1 MAVAKTSRTRSWVWV
16 AVVGAS
22 SLIILGVLQPH
33 LLLSATTPSGGDMGA
48 HVFGPAFLRDVLIP
62 EGRLLGWSN
71 DWFAGFPVYYF
82 YFPLPA
88 LTIVLLDVFLPYGTA
103 FKLVTVMGLVG
114 MPPAVAFM
122 TRSFGL
128 SRAIA
133 AVTAAGAVV
142 FAFFESYSIYG
153 GNVASTLAGEFTYSW
168 SFSLGF
174 VYLGYLMRA
183 LDGERRAIPRA
194 AVVFALAAL
203 SHVLTTLVLAV
214 AGFSLLIRKNWDRR
228 AAMLIWGWA
237 FALAAF
243 WAVPLL
249 LRFSNGSDMVWT
261 PLTRWEE
268 ILPVEL
274 WLLLPI
280 AVVGAVW
287 AVRRTRRIAPMVVA
301 TLIPLVYFPIPSIL
315 PGLMPGTFGDLHFK
329 LWNGRLLPY
338 WYFGVVYF
346 ASIGLGVAG
355 LMASRRLPDR
365 LSFWWARAAI
375 VLAAVIGVAVVASSD
390 LPTLAWVAILVT
402 GGLAFAA
409 TFLAWGDLS
418 TRGLLTAASG
428 AVLALGALSGVSFID
443 GWARWNYEGYEDKDV
458 YGEYEGLMTEISALP
473 PGRVQWE
480 QNTGMN
486 QYGTP
491 MALMLIPYWTEEHQ
505 SMEGLFFES
514 SLTTPFHFITAG
526 EVSLAPSNA
535 IPGLPYQNFDFD
547 RGVAHLGHFGVDYYV
562 SFTPEAR
569 EKADAQPEMERLLI
583 SEPFAVYQLPE
594 TGLVAVATNE
604 PVVYDPEL
612 ADDGEAVPGFHDV
625 MLDWFADVDLL
636 DQWVA
641 IDGPEHWRRIGPAV
655 SDELANARPIAE
667 TGTVSD
673 VVVDDHRIS
682 FTTDAIGVPHL
693 VKVTYFPNWEAEGAE
708 GPWRAAPSLMVVV
721 PTERDVVLEFRNQA
735 PENSGWFLS
744 AAAVA
749 GLVVWRL
756 RSASG
761 KRPTDLEE
769 SAERTGDS
777 SEESGPGL
785 A

>member
-1 MAVAKTSRTRSWVWV
+1 MAVAGTSRTRSWVWV
-16 AVVGAS
+16 AVVSAS

-33 LLLSATTPSGGDMGA
+33 LLISATTPSGGDMGA
-48 HVFGPAFLRDVLIP
+48 HVYGPAFLRDVLLP
-62 EGRLLGWSN
+62 EGRLIGWSN

-88 LTIVLLDVFLPYGTA
+88 LAIVLLDVFLPYGTA

-122 TRSFGL
+122 TRSFGF
-128 SRAIA
+128 SRAVA

-142 FAFFESYSIYG
+142 FAFLESFSIYG

-183 LDGERRAIPRA
+183 LDGERSAIPRA
-194 AVVFALAAL
+194 AVAFALVAL

-214 AGFSLLIRKNWDRR
+214 AGLALLFRKTWDRG
-228 AAMLIWGWA
+228 AAMLVWGWA
-237 FALAAF
+237 FALTAF

-249 LRFSNGSDMVWT
+249 LRFSNSSDMVWT

-268 ILPVEL
+268 IFPIEI

-280 AVVGAVW
+280 AAIGAVW
-287 AVRRTRRIAPMVVA
+287 AVRRTHRVAPMVIA
-301 TLIPLVYFPIPSIL
+301 SLLPLIYFPIPSIL
-315 PGLMPGTFGDLHFK
+315 PGLMPGTFSDLHFK

-346 ASIGLGVAG
+346 ASIGIGAAG

-365 LSFWWARAAI
+365 LSYWWARGAI
-375 VLAAVIGVAVVASSD
+375 VGSALLGVIVVTTSD
-390 LPTLAWVAILVT
+390 LPTLAWVAIVVT
-402 GGLAFAA
+402 GGIAFAA

-418 TRGLLTAASG
+418 TRGLLTAVSG

-443 GWARWNYEGYEDKDV
+443 GWARWNYEGYEEKAV
-458 YGEYEGLMTEISALP
+458 YAEYEDLMVEISGLP

-491 MALMLIPYWTEEHQ
+491 MALMLIPYWTDQHQ

-535 IPGLPYQNFDFD
+535 IPGLPYRNFDFD

-569 EKADAQPEMERLLI
+569 EKADAQPEMQRLLV
-583 SEPFAVYQLPE
+583 SEPFAVYSLPE

-604 PVVYDPEL
+604 PVVYDPAL
-612 ADDGEAVPGFHDV
+612 ANDGESAPGFHNV
-625 MLDWFADVDLL
+625 MLDWFANIDLL

-641 IDGPEHWRRIGPAV
+641 IDGPEHWRRIGPVVA
-655 SDELANARPIAE
+655 DELADATPIE
-667 TGTVSD
+667 QTGTVSE

-693 VKVTYFPNWEAEGAE
+693 VKVTYFPNWEAEGAD

-721 PTERDVVLEFRNQA
+721 PTENDVVLEFRNQA
-735 PENSGWFLS
+735 PELSGWLLS
-744 AAAVA
+744 AAGAA
-749 GLVVWRL
+749 GLVVWKF
-756 RSASG
+756 RSPSR
-761 KRPTDLEE
+761 KRP
-769 SAERTGDS
+769 ADS
-777 SEESGPGL
+777 E
-785 A
+785 

>member
-1 MAVAKTSRTRSWVWV
+1 MAFAKASRTRSWVWV

-33 LLLSATTPSGGDMGA
+33 LLISATTPSGGDMGA

-88 LTIVLLDVFLPYGTA
+88 LAIVLLDVFLPYGTA

-128 SRAIA
+128 SRALA

-142 FAFFESYSIYG
+142 FAFLESYSIYG

-214 AGFSLLIRKNWDRR
+214 AGLSLLLRKNWDRR
-228 AAMLIWGWA
+228 AAFLIWGWA

-261 PLTRWEE
+261 PLRRWEE
-268 ILPVEL
+268 ILPVEI

-280 AVVGAVW
+280 AAAGAVW

-301 TLIPLVYFPIPSIL
+301 TLIPLIYYPIPSIL
-315 PGLMPGTFGDLHFK
+315 PGVMPETFGDFHFK

-346 ASIGLGVAG
+346 ASIGVGVAG

-375 VLAAVIGVAVVASSD
+375 ALGALVGVIVVVSSD
-390 LPTLAWVAILVT
+390 LPTLAWVAIVVT

-443 GWARWNYEGYEDKDV
+443 GWARWNYEGYEEKDV
-458 YGEYEGLMTEISALP
+458 YGEYEGLMTEIAALP

-491 MALMLIPYWTEEHQ
+491 MALMLIPYWTPEHQ

-583 SEPFAVYQLPE
+583 SEPFALYQLPE
-594 TGLVAVATNE
+594 TGLVEVATNE

-612 ADDGEAVPGFHDV
+612 DADGEATPGFHDV
-625 MLDWFADVDLL
+625 MLDWFADIELL

-641 IDGPEHWRRIGPAV
+641 NDGPEQWRRIGPAV
-655 SDELANARPIAE
+655 SDELAEARPIE
-667 TGTVSD
+667 QTGTVSD

-693 VKVTYFPNWEAEGAE
+693 VKVTYFPNWEAQGAD

-735 PENSGWFLS
+735 PETSGWLLS

-756 RSASG
+756 RSPAG
-761 KRPTDLEE
+761 KRPADPEEPTERAGNAAEE
-769 SAERTGDS
+769 S
-777 SEESGPGL
+777 
-785 A
+785 